1 MNHSCSIESN
11 AHSSAS
17 STHNISESSDSIT
30 SSSVSLNV
38 PSFLP
43 TTRGDVAPVVNT
55 VDTTLPHNTP
65 VSHKVKPSGSSI
77 PKFHPKAQ
85 NKRKHKSSAKAS
97 DQPTSTHYKTA
108 DTDIQHCIQYIT
120 NIPHSVLTGD
130 VNAHSTL
137 WHSYTDDHRGQLI
150 ADVISNS
157 DHITLNTNTPTRVPN
172 TTLQQ
177 TSSPDITTVS
187 NTLYNRT
194 SWTTQHAL
202 SSDHLPIITTINI
215 RHDYRLQQNRRTF
228 TNYKKADWTQ
238 FTEDTESAFAQT
250 TIPTNIH
257 TANRIFTNII
267 LMADKQNI
275 PKGKM
280 HSNCRLLPEDIVCKI
295 TQRNNIRGA
304 NTCDPALKLLNEEIT
319 SDIQKHKLNIWKEH
333 LDAH

>member
-1 MNHSCSIESN
+1 MQTSSQFRKPSSPLKPQHQKYITSHQCIPIGYTRQEVGSLHSLETFTTTDIPSTIN
-11 AHSSAS
+11 
-17 STHNISESSDSIT
+17 THNTELQMVMVHINNTKHIT
-30 SSSVSLNV
+30 IANIY
-38 PSFLP
+38 
-43 TTRGDVAPVVNT
+43 
-55 VDTTLPHNTP
+55 
-65 VSHKVKPSGSSI
+65 I
-77 PKFHPKAQ
+77 PP
-85 NKRKHKSSAKAS
+85 R
-97 DQPTSTHYKTA
+97 DPTSTHYKTA
-108 DTDIQHCIQYIT
+108 VMDIQHCIQYIT
-120 NIPHSVLTGD
+120 NIPHSVLIGD

-202 SSDHLPIITTINI
+202 PSDHLPIITTINI
-215 RHDYRLQQNRRTF
+215 RHDYRLQQNRQTF

-250 TIPTNIH
+250 TIPTNIL

-275 PKGKM
+275 PKDKM

-295 TQRNNIRGA
+295 T
-304 NTCDPALKLLNEEIT
+304 
-319 SDIQKHKLNIWKEH
+319 
-333 LDAH
+333 

>member
-1 MNHSCSIESN
+1 M
-11 AHSSAS
+11 
-17 STHNISESSDSIT
+17 
-30 SSSVSLNV
+30 
-38 PSFLP
+38 
-43 TTRGDVAPVVNT
+43 
-55 VDTTLPHNTP
+55 
-65 VSHKVKPSGSSI
+65 
-77 PKFHPKAQ
+77 
-85 NKRKHKSSAKAS
+85 
-97 DQPTSTHYKTA
+97 
-108 DTDIQHCIQYIT
+108 
-120 NIPHSVLTGD
+120 
-130 VNAHSTL
+130 
-137 WHSYTDDHRGQLI
+137 
-150 ADVISNS
+150 
-157 DHITLNTNTPTRVPN
+157 PN

-250 TIPTNIH
+250 TIPTNKH

-295 TQRNNIRGA
+295 TQRNNIRRA

-319 SDIQKHKLNIWKEH
+319 SDIQKHKQNIWKEH
-333 LDAH
+333 LDAHWDHRHNTHTLWKTIHGLSNRAPPHTKHIHNIQQQNSNYTHTHCKLFHQTIHKHYQARNTQNKQTH